1 MPIVVAS
8 IKPTT
13 NRCSIIFEKYKAA
26 RPGMRLDSEY
36 AQHARGLLLIE
47 ACAARKKKWRKNE
60 TLKVEHNLCT
70 FHSTLTE
77 S

>member
-13 NRCSIIFEKYKAA
+13 NLSSIIFEKYKAA

-36 AQHARGLLLIE
+36 AQHARDLLLIE
-47 ACAARKKKWRKNE
+47 ACAARKKWRKNE